1 MLDSIE
7 WFLVFICIDL
17 FFIIICLNDIRRYN
31 NGSNYFERIDRI
43 VRKLDEIID
52 KLDKIEKDRS
62 N

>member
-17 FFIIICLNDIRRYN
+17 FFIIICLNDIRLYN
-31 NGSNYFERIDRI
+31 NGRNHFERIDMI

-62 N
+62 K

>member
-1 MLDSIE
+1 ME
-7 WFLVFICIDL
+7 ICIVIL
-17 FFIIICLNDIRRYN
+17 LGILVLYIRDISIDN
-31 NGSNYFERIDRI
+31 CGLKHFERIDRI

>member
-1 MLDSIE
+1 M
-7 WFLVFICIDL
+7 VFSVYL

-31 NGSNYFERIDRI
+31 NGSNHYERIDRI
-43 VRKLDEIID
+43 ARKLDEIID

>member
-1 MLDSIE
+1 MLDNIE

-17 FFIIICLNDIRRYN
+17 FFIIICLNDIRRN
-31 NGSNYFERIDRI
+31 HFERIDRI

>member
-1 MLDSIE
+1 MEIWIIVL
-7 WFLVFICIDL
+7 L
-17 FFIIICLNDIRRYN
+17 IIILSYVRDISIDNCGRN
-31 NGSNYFERIDRI
+31 HFERIDRI

>member
-1 MLDSIE
+1 ME
-7 WFLVFICIDL
+7 WFLVC
-17 FFIIICLNDIRRYN
+17 IIILLAILISYVRDISIDNCGRNHY
-31 NGSNYFERIDRI
+31 ERIDRI

>member
-1 MLDSIE
+1 ME
-7 WFLVFICIDL
+7 WILVC
-17 FFIIICLNDIRRYN
+17 IIILLAILISYVRDISIDNCGRNHY
-31 NGSNYFERIDRI
+31 ERIDRI

>member
-1 MLDSIE
+1 MEIWIIVL
-7 WFLVFICIDL
+7 L
-17 FFIIICLNDIRRYN
+17 IIILSYVRDIRIDNCGRNHYD
-31 NGSNYFERIDRI
+31 RINRI

>member
-1 MLDSIE
+1 ME
-7 WFLVFICIDL
+7 WFFVGIIFLLAILISYVRDICVI
-17 FFIIICLNDIRRYN
+17 NDRNHY
-31 NGSNYFERIDRI
+31 ERIDRI

>member
-1 MLDSIE
+1 ME
-7 WFLVFICIDL
+7 WILVFICIDL
-17 FFIIICLNDIRRYN
+17 FFIISCLNDIRRTCGRDHY
-31 NGSNYFERIDRI
+31 ERIDRV